1 MCVLGG
7 GVEVREGIEKKKNLW
22 KTRIALK
29 KTKYG
34 KRWLYHVGDIQ
45 AWAPDRDK
53 DAEGPRI

>member
-1 MCVLGG
+1 MWG
-7 GVEVREGIEKKKNLW
+7 GVEVREGTEKKKSLW